1 MIYIHHPLKYAI
13 ILNNDT
19 IINYICSNFNFDFY
33 TFFDSIETFLEF
45 EQRNNIPPQKLK
57 DLDFPKSGVVG
68 GVIRNKQPLLPRGN
82 FEFEVKDRVIIV
94 SKHESL
100 RSIESMFK

>member
-1 MIYIHHPLKYAI
+1 MEIEVKENSKV
-13 ILNNDT
+13 LNN
-19 IINYICSNFNFDFY
+19 
-33 TFFDSIETFLEF
+33 
-45 EQRNNIPPQKLK
+45 KLK